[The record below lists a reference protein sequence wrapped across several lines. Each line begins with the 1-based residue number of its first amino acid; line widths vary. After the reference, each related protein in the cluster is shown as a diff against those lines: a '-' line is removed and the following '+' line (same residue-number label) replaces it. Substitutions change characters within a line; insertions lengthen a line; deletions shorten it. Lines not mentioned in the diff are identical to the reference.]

1 MLLPCNPGTP
11 MDMRTEVLRVLA
23 IRFRL
28 VKLIVPITHT
38 EAEKITG
45 HGYQPRTG
53 VYDVRI
59 PRRDMQLAGPS
70 LLARPAASRSNDNT
84 QLTAEK
90 HNAAKYGGEIQRRM
104 SVDRCMI

>member
-1 MLLPCNPGTP
+1 
-11 MDMRTEVLRVLA
+11 MDIHTEVLRVLA

-28 VKLIVPITHT
+28 VKVIVPVTHT

-59 PRRDMQLAGPS
+59 QATTQCRPRRDMQLAGSS
-70 LLARPAASRSNDNT
+70 LLARPAASRLNDNT